1 MQRHYFLSIILIFA
15 NIYID
20 VSEKNTVTYPQ
31 QYLNCNSSLFQNSA
45 TGNIVLVFEVS
56 GMNSENDAK
65 IIDDILK
72 QKSYVISSSTDF
84 NTGICKVVTDD
95 IVNKDKIRES
105 ICSASKKVGNKI
117 IAELVNDYFE
127 NNQNR

>member
-1 MQRHYFLSIILIFA
+1 MVFYSIFIA
-15 NIYID
+15 
-20 VSEKNTVTYPQ
+20 VSAENPVQYYQ
-31 QYLNCNSSLFQNSA
+31 QNLNCYACSFQNSA

-84 NTGICKVVTDD
+84 KTGVCKVVTDD

-105 ICSASKKVGNKI
+105 ICSASKKVGNKVVVKF
-117 IAELVNDYFE
+117 VNDYFE